1 MATAKPK
8 SKTPPK
14 AKPKINYNFDSRNES
29 AKEYNQR
36 IGIARG
42 ESQSAIDKR
51 NKGTEKVFK
60 ERGLDANKR
69 NGGQSIQAANIGTTS
84 PVIPPKPQVPDTGD
98 MLGMNN
104 ASVLQEGLALDG
116 GKFVKDPNASDV
128 MNATKEANANMGNIA
143 SQVLGYLQPQEN
155 QMQNAYEDTYG
166 ITSRQAGR
174 EYRRA
179 QQDVQQYT
187 SQLNSITSS
196 RDAAVLALEDTG
208 RGQTTGFIGGEQ
220 GRIQRQAA
228 IAALPVQAQLAAAQG
243 NLEVAKSH
251 VDSLFQMKIKD
262 IETEQAYKQT
272 VANTWMSVANQQQ
285 SNLLNAAIADSN
297 ARAEAKKIAMNDA
310 KQIAMQAIEY
320 GQSSLA
326 ASVMKLDPTSKTYQQ
341 DVMNAMA
348 GLRKPVEAFAPKAPE
363 IQNFGTSD
371 APIWKQYDFGTGTWS
386 DIDGL
391 NNPNVNEVAE
401 KEARADEIA
410 TKITNIGNLK
420 THSGLNSAVGAVGL
434 GRVGIVDAFGAKDE
448 FIGKV
453 EQLISQEFLD
463 KLIDTKGKGATF
475 GALTKPEQDALT
487 AAATAIGFWRVT
499 DDNGK
504 VVGYDIDETSF
515 KEELGTLLTLAQK
528 AESQE
533 RGYDVTKVP
542 AIDSLLINDL
552 SRSYQS
558 SLLTQDVSNF
568 YEQ

>member
-1 MATAKPK
+1 MAT
-8 SKTPPK
+8 
-14 AKPKINYNFDSRNES
+14 D
-29 AKEYNQR
+29 
-36 IGIARG
+36 
-42 ESQSAIDKR
+42 R
-51 NKGTEKVFK
+51 NKSADKKSASLAKKLSKVSAQAKSLGINTSKADSMVAQTKREGSKSYKGSKEEKAFLA
-60 ERGLDANKR
+60 E
-69 NGGQSIQAANIGTTS
+69 NIGTES
-84 PVIPPKPQVPDTGD
+84 PVIPQKPAIPNTGD

-104 ASVLQEGLALDG
+104 ASVLQEGLTLQG
-116 GKFVKDPNASDV
+116 GQFVKDPNASDV
-128 MNATKEANANMGNIA
+128 MNATKEANANIGNIA
-143 SQVLGYLQPQEN
+143 NQMIGYLNPEDN
-155 QMQNAYEDTYG
+155 QMKNAYEETYG
-166 ITSRQAGR
+166 ISER
-174 EYRRA
+174 EAQRDLRRA
-179 QQDVQQYT
+179 ERDKQRYT
-187 SQLNSITSS
+187 TELNAITTS
-196 RDAAVLALEDTG
+196 RDASILALEDTG

-243 NLEVAKSH
+243 DLEIAKSH
-251 VDSLFQMKIKD
+251 VDSLFQMKVKD
-262 IETEQAYKQT
+262 IETEQAYKNT
-272 VANTWMSVANQQQ
+272 VANTWMSVANTQQ

-297 ARAEAKKIAMNDA
+297 ARAEAKKTAMNDA

-326 ASVMKLDPTSKTYQQ
+326 ASVMKLDPTSATYQQ
-341 DVMNAMA
+341 DVMNAMG
-348 GLRKPVEAFAPKAPE
+348 GLRKPVAAVATKAPE

-371 APIWKQYDFGTGTWS
+371 APVWKQYDFSTGTWS

-391 NNPNVNEVAE
+391 NNPNVNAVAE

-499 DDNGK
+499 DDSGK

-515 KEELGTLLTLAQK
+515 KEELGTLITLAQK

-542 AIDSLLINDL
+542 TVDSLFINDL

-558 SLLTQDVSNF
+558 SLMTQDVSNF
-568 YEQ
+568 YK